1 MKSPLRI
8 LQVPLFLL
16 LPLATWSVGRATEP
30 TPSIDFAREIQ
41 PILAKRCLSCHGA
54 DEAARKKDLRLDT
67 FESATALR
75 DEIRAIA
82 PGKPGESSILSRI
95 RDPDDDRRMPPPE
108 SGARLTDA
116 EIEKLS
122 RWIAQGAPYSE
133 HWAFIAPRKSP
144 PRGSLFDSLA
154 HDELD
159 RHVFAEL
166 VRHDLAPA
174 RPADRRTWLRRV
186 SLDLT
191 GLPPTLED
199 AKHFDDDTSE
209 RAFEH
214 VVDRLLGS
222 PAYGERMTRL
232 WLDIAR
238 YADSAG
244 YGSDPLRTIYRY
256 RDYVID
262 AFNANRHL
270 DDFVIE
276 QLAGDLLPNP
286 TEDQRL
292 ATAFHRNTLTNTE
305 GGTDDEEFRVAAVK
319 DRANVTMQA
328 FMGLT
333 FGCAQCHSHKFDP
346 ISHEEYYRL
355 FAFFD
360 QTEDADQ
367 PDESPVLATPR
378 REDRERLSALEAESS
393 RMTTAYESA
402 ISTLVRAGSP
412 ALDSWLRDVADRASS
427 FQPLAFGPPQGIH
440 DTSGGNRVIAFP
452 GPREAI
458 HALELRF
465 RSPPDSAPSNSSER
479 NVRIR
484 EVEPRRSLPVARFV
498 RIELPGAERI
508 LSLAEVEIFSRG
520 ANVARGKPVSQSSTA
535 FGGPPERAVDGK
547 RDGEFDNASVTH
559 TATENDPWFEVDLGA
574 EIQIERIEIWNRTD
588 NGNGRRLDGAIVRLL
603 DSTRTERASDSI
615 EHAADSNPIDP
626 SQVRRA
632 VAVRRIGQADGD
644 GSSRFVFE
652 LERPITTSFEL
663 EISNAA
669 EWSPDSLAVHGSAA
683 SGSPFLAVSTANLA
697 AIREP
702 SLRDA
707 ARSRALVDLAAP
719 FLPEL
724 SDQHE
729 AIERIR
735 AELST
740 LPRVSTPIL
749 RELPPERRR
758 TTHVLAKGNFLDRGK
773 TVTPGVPAKFHPW
786 KSELPPD
793 RLGLARWVTAR
804 ENPLFA
810 RVFVNR
816 MWSMLFGRGLVFT
829 EEDFGIQ
836 GAPPENQELLDSL
849 AVDFAAS
856 GYDIKAL
863 LRRIVL
869 SYTYRQDSRV
879 DDRTAAIDPDNKW
892 LARGPRHRV
901 DAEIV
906 RDQSLAVA
914 GLLSD
919 KRFGPPVYPPQ
930 PDGLWRAAFNG
941 ERSYVTSAGEDRH
954 RRSLYTVWRR
964 TVPYPSLATFDAPSR
979 ETCALRRSR
988 TNTPLQA
995 FVTLNDPAFV
1005 ECAQGLARRVLSE
1018 CTGDDPSRV
1027 TYAIELTTLAKPDP
1041 RAVEELV
1048 ELLRSEREHYR
1059 VARVDARTL
1068 ATDPL
1073 GPLPAGLDE
1082 AEAAAWTVVA
1092 NVLLN
1097 QDAFLTKG

>member
-1 MKSPLRI
+1 MRSPLRI
-8 LQVPLFLL
+8 LRSSLL
-16 LPLATWSVGRATEP
+16 LLAPLTTSTAGRAAEP
-30 TPSIDFAREIQ
+30 TPTIDFAREIQ
-41 PILAKRCLSCHGA
+41 PILAKRCLPCHGA
-54 DEAARKKDLRLDT
+54 DEASRKKGLRLDD
-67 FESATALR
+67 FASATAPR
-75 DEIRAIA
+75 GQTRAIT
-82 PGKPGESSILSRI
+82 PGKPDESSILSRI
-95 RDPDDDRRMPPPE
+95 RDPDDERRMPPPE

-116 EIEKLS
+116 EIDKLS
-122 RWIAQGAPYSE
+122 RWIAQGAAYSD

-144 PRGSLFDSLA
+144 PPGSLFDSLA
-154 HDELD
+154 NDELD

-166 VRHDLAPA
+166 VRHDLAPS

-191 GLPPTLED
+191 GLPPTLEE
-199 AKHFDDDTSE
+199 AARFDQDPSE
-209 RAFEH
+209 QAFER

-222 PAYGERMTRL
+222 PAYGERMARL

-244 YGSDPLRTIYRY
+244 YGSDPLRTIHRY

-346 ISHEEYYRL
+346 ISQEEYYRL

-360 QTEDADQ
+360 QTEDADR
-367 PDESPVLATPR
+367 PDESPVLETSG
-378 REDRERLSALEAESS
+378 REDREQLRALESESS
-393 RMTTAYESA
+393 RLTSAYESA
-402 ISTLVRAGSP
+402 MSLLVRDGSP
-412 ALDSWLRDVADRASS
+412 ALDSWLRDVADRARS
-427 FQPLAFGPPQGIH
+427 FRPLAFEPLQVIH
-440 DTSGGNRVIAFP
+440 DTTSGNRSIAFP
-452 GPREAI
+452 APRDPI

-465 RSPPDSAPSNSSER
+465 RSPPDSGPSNPP
-479 NVRIR
+479 VRDILVR
-484 EVEPRRSLPVARFV
+484 EVERRDSPPIAHFV
-498 RIELPGAERI
+498 RIELPGTDRI
-508 LSLAEVEIFSRG
+508 LSLAEVEVISRS
-520 ANVARGKPVSQSSTA
+520 ANVARGKPASQSSIA
-535 FGGPPERAVDGK
+535 YDGPPERAVDGN

-559 TATENDPWFEVDLGA
+559 TATENDPWFEIDLGA
-574 EIQIERIEIWNRTD
+574 EIPIERIEIWNRTD

-603 DSTRTERASDSI
+603 DSTRTERASERI
-615 EHAADSNPIDP
+615 EHAADSNRIDP
-626 SQVRRA
+626 SQARRS
-632 VAVRRIGQADGD
+632 VAVRRNGRTRGD
-644 GSSRFVFE
+644 GSSRFVVE

-663 EISNAA
+663 EIANAA
-669 EWSPDSLAVHGSAA
+669 EWSSDAFAVYGSAA
-683 SGSPFLAVSTANLA
+683 SGSPFLAISDADLA

-707 ARSRALVDLAAP
+707 ARSRALVELAAP

-724 SDQHE
+724 ATQHQ

-735 AELST
+735 EELSA
-740 LPRVSTPIL
+740 LPRVTTPIL

-758 TTHVLAKGNFLDRGK
+758 TTHVLVKGNFLDRGK
-773 TVTPGVPAKFHPW
+773 PVTPGVPARFHPW
-786 KSELPPD
+786 KSDLPLD
-793 RLGLARWVTAR
+793 RLGLARWITAR

-849 AVDFAAS
+849 AVDFAQS
-856 GYDIKAL
+856 GYDIQAL

-914 GLLSD
+914 GLLSA

-1005 ECAQGLARRVLSE
+1005 ECAQGLARRILSE
-1018 CTGDDPSRV
+1018 SSGDDPSRV
-1027 TYAIELTTLAKPDP
+1027 AFALELTTLVPPDP

-1048 ELLRSEREHYR
+1048 DLLRSEREHYR

-1073 GPLPAGLDE
+1073 GPLPAGIDE